1 LTSVRQGADVPI
13 VARQSGHRVTAASR
27 SGRAAP
33 NGDWMPPGDLL
44 PSGRLRDHPR
54 DAGPWGEPAF
64 AREVDA
70 IRCQLAP
77 IRSRLSLAS
86 SFEREAGALAAALVR
101 SRTGAG
107 RFYAV
112 RAAYAVR
119 WAELGD
125 GRQRPPWS
133 AFVTEP
139 G

>member
-1 LTSVRQGADVPI
+1 MPI
-13 VARQSGHRVTAASR
+13 VARQSGHRVTAAPR

-33 NGDWMPPGDLL
+33 SVDRTPPGDLL
-44 PSGRLRDHPR
+44 RSGRLRDHPR

-70 IRCQLAP
+70 IRRQLGP
-77 IRSRLSLAS
+77 IRSQESLAS
-86 SFEREAGALAAALVR
+86 SFEREAGALAAGSTPSHA
-101 SRTGAG
+101 GAD
-107 RFYAV
+107 RFDAV

-125 GRQRPPWS
+125 GRPRPPWS
-133 AFVTEP
+133 AFASDP

>member
-1 LTSVRQGADVPI
+1 
-13 VARQSGHRVTAASR
+13 
-27 SGRAAP
+27 
-33 NGDWMPPGDLL
+33 MPPGDLL

-70 IRCQLAP
+70 IRRQLGP
-77 IRSRLSLAS
+77 IRSHESLAS
-86 SFEREAGALAAALVR
+86 SYEREAGALAAGQAL
-101 SRTGAG
+101 SRAG
-107 RFYAV
+107 TCRFDAV

-125 GRQRPPWS
+125 GRPRPPWS
-133 AFVTEP
+133 AFATEP